1 MDAMEIRVVFMG
13 SPDFALPTLST
24 LVKAFTV
31 VSVIT
36 QPDRPAGRGRQIQP
50 PPVKSLAIELG
61 LPVLQPPSL
70 KGPEV
75 VEQLQNIA
83 PDVIVV
89 AAFGQL
95 LREDVLS
102 LPPFG
107 CVNVHASLLPRWRG
121 AAPVQAAILNDAVTG
136 VTIMKMD
143 KGLDTGPILSQRSLP
158 ISEEMT
164 AGELSDCLS
173 QMGADL
179 LVETLLN
186 YLTGEIQPNPQD
198 DTQATY
204 APRLSTAD
212 GALDFTLPA
221 AYLARQVRAYHPW
234 PGTFQFFNG
243 IRLKILKAH
252 HSAFPDAIPG
262 NRYIYEA
269 KPAWGTVEG
278 LLVLDEVQAAGK
290 TRLKGEEFLKGTKAW
305 MGAKED

>member
-13 SPDFALPTLST
+13 SPDFALPTLSA
-24 LVKAFTV
+24 LVNAFTV
-31 VSVIT
+31 VGVVS

-70 KGPEV
+70 KDPDA
-75 VEQLQNIA
+75 VEQLKNMA

-89 AAFGQL
+89 AAFGQI
-95 LREDVLS
+95 LRENVLS

-121 AAPVQAAILNDAVTG
+121 AAPVQAAVLHDAVTG

-143 KGLDTGPILSQRSLP
+143 QGLDTGPILSQRSLP
-158 ISEEMT
+158 IPEEMT
-164 AGELSDCLS
+164 AGELSECLS
-173 QMGADL
+173 QLGADL
-179 LVETLLN
+179 LVETLPN
-186 YLTGEIQPNPQD
+186 YFTGEIQPISQD
-198 DTQATY
+198 DTRATY
-204 APRLSTAD
+204 APRLSTAH
-212 GALDFTLPA
+212 GVLDFNQPA

-234 PGTFQFFNG
+234 PGTYQFYNG
-243 IRLKILKAH
+243 IRLKVLKAH
-252 HSAFPDAIPG
+252 HSAYSDSIPG
-262 NRYIYEA
+262 NRYVYEA

-290 TRLKGEEFLKGTKAW
+290 TRLPGDEFFKGTKAW
-305 MGAKED
+305 MEAKED